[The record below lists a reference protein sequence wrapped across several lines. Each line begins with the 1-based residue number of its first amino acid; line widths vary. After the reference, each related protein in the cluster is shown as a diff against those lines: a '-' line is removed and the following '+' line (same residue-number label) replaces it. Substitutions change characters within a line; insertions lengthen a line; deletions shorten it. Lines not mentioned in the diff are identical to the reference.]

1 MLTNCYQ
8 TFQVI
13 HKQIFRLTKANY
25 LTYFSLEPSNIF
37 FLIYFYVDEIIV
49 HHDDHVEMTHHWLNH
64 ENFEV
69 SPYKESRI
77 FLFTTKVNSLKV
89 P

>member
-1 MLTNCYQ
+1 M
-8 TFQVI
+8 
-13 HKQIFRLTKANY
+13 
-25 LTYFSLEPSNIF
+25 
-37 FLIYFYVDEIIV
+37 IV
-49 HHDDHVEMTHHWLNH
+49 HHDDNVEMTHHWLNH

-77 FLFTTKVNSLKV
+77 YLFTIKDNSLKV

>member
-1 MLTNCYQ
+1 M
-8 TFQVI
+8 
-13 HKQIFRLTKANY
+13 HKQIFRLTNAHY

-37 FLIYFYVDEIIV
+37 FLIYFYADGMIV

-77 FLFTTKVNSLKV
+77 YLFTIKDNSLKV